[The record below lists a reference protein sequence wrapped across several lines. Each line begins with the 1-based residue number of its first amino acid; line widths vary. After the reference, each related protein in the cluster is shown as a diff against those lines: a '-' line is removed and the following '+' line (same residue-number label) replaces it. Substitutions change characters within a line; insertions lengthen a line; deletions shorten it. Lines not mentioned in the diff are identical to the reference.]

1 LWLQER
7 SEGGLSNPRFQSC
20 CGLGRYTLAPLFETN
35 TEFKK
40 NIRAYNNALSF
51 VSLRVNLDTLVQN
64 SRMGAYC
71 FRIHGGLYHRIG
83 SLLPEE
89 NESPKYAQIYIY
101 DSSEN
106 SHQTQLSNRLSV
118 VSHINRQTLD
128 MLQSIMININPYITA
143 FKNMKEFVD
152 RNPELVS
159 DVRFVLKA
167 EGTPDPRRYNAPS
180 DENEIAVLIYWEVE
194 MKNLKAMN
202 VAAVI
207 SF

>member
-1 LWLQER
+1 
-7 SEGGLSNPRFQSC
+7 
-20 CGLGRYTLAPLFETN
+20 
-35 TEFKK
+35 
-40 NIRAYNNALSF
+40 
-51 VSLRVNLDTLVQN
+51 
-64 SRMGAYC
+64 MGAYC

>member
-1 LWLQER
+1 MIQRCTHCSALLWLQER
-7 SEGGLSNPRFQSC
+7 SEGGLSNPRFQLC
-20 CGLGRYTLAPLFETN
+20 CGLDRYTLAPLFGTPPFIKQLLQTN
-35 TEFKK
+35 TEESKEFKK

-51 VSLRVNLDTLVQN
+51 VSLGVNLDTSVQN

-83 SLLPEE
+83 SLFPEE

-128 MLQSIMININPYITA
+128 MLQSLRHCIQKY
-143 FKNMKEFVD
+143 ERVH
-152 RNPELVS
+152 
-159 DVRFVLKA
+159 
-167 EGTPDPRRYNAPS
+167 
-180 DENEIAVLIYWEVE
+180 
-194 MKNLKAMN
+194 
-202 VAAVI
+202 
-207 SF
+207 